1 MQTKKILI
9 TGASGFIG
17 STTVDK
23 ALSLGYETWAGIRKG
38 SSRRF
43 LQDERIRFI
52 DLQYADKELLSEQLR
67 EFTREHGRFDH
78 IVHMAGLTKARH
90 KSEFDTVNY
99 VYTRNFAEAL
109 IETDS
114 IPDSFVLMSSL
125 SAVGAGDEIN
135 YTPLP
140 ENHPA
145 NPNTAYGRSKLK
157 AENYIK
163 SLRGFPWLILR
174 PTGVYGPRDKDYL
187 ILMKAVKNGLD
198 VGAGYRKQVLSFIY
212 SEDLADVIFTLIG
225 KGFSGKEYVVADGD
239 CYTDTEF
246 NAIVQKVLQKK
257 RVLRLKLPLFLVR
270 PAAFL
275 SEKAA
280 ALMGKAIT
288 FNTDKYH
295 IMKQRNWAC
304 DTSSLQKDTGFVA
317 AYRLEEGITKTVAW
331 YKEQGWL

>member
-1 MQTKKILI
+1 
-9 TGASGFIG
+9 
-17 STTVDK
+17 
-23 ALSLGYETWAGIRKG
+23 
-38 SSRRF
+38 
-43 LQDERIRFI
+43 
-52 DLQYADKELLSEQLR
+52 
-67 EFTREHGRFDH
+67 
-78 IVHMAGLTKARH
+78 
-90 KSEFDTVNY
+90 
-99 VYTRNFAEAL
+99 
-109 IETDS
+109 
-114 IPDSFVLMSSL
+114 
-125 SAVGAGDEIN
+125 
-135 YTPLP
+135 
-140 ENHPA
+140 
-145 NPNTAYGRSKLK
+145 
-157 AENYIK
+157 
-163 SLRGFPWLILR
+163 
-174 PTGVYGPRDKDYL
+174 
-187 ILMKAVKNGLD
+187 
-198 VGAGYRKQVLSFIY
+198 

-317 AYRLEEGITKTVAW
+317 AYRLEEGITKTV
-331 YKEQGWL
+331 